1 MTDWLNYLRGVVL
14 ARAARLIALAVAA
27 LVLNRLLRAV
37 TRRMIARAQA
47 EGAGRRREQQTRT
60 VAGLIY
66 SAGSA
71 LVILIAIL
79 LALPEFG
86 FDVTPVAAAA
96 GLASL
101 ALGFGGQY
109 LVRDVING
117 FFIVFEDQYVVG
129 DVVRIGD
136 RVGQVEH
143 LTLRRTL
150 LRDQTGALVTIPNGL
165 VGQVSNLSR
174 RPALVWVDVT
184 LAPEENAERALRVL
198 DQILREF
205 AADAAWAPLLSGP
218 PQIMGIEQLSAAG
231 ALLRIQAQTAPLRQD
246 DVARDLRRR
255 ISARFEQE
263 RIRSSP
269 AQRVELVSGA
279 ARPTDPAA

>member
-14 ARAARLIALAVAA
+14 ARAARVTVLAVAA

-37 TRRMIARAQA
+37 TRRMIARTKE
-47 EGAGRRREQQTRT
+47 EGASRRREQQTRT
-60 VAGLIY
+60 VAGLVY
-66 SAGSA
+66 SAGTA
-71 LVILIAIL
+71 LIIIVVIL

-86 FDVTPVAAAA
+86 FNVTPVAAAA

-136 RVGQVEH
+136 RVGRVEH

-150 LRDQTGALVTIPNGL
+150 LRDQNGALVTIPNGMI
-165 VGQVSNLSR
+165 GQVSNLGR
-174 RPALVWVDVT
+174 QPALVWVDVT
-184 LAPEENAERALRVL
+184 VASEESAERALRLL
-198 DQILREF
+198 DQVLREY
-205 AADAAWAPLLSGP
+205 AADPAWAPLLNEP
-218 PQIMGIEQLSAAG
+218 PQILGIEQLSAAG
-231 ALLRIQAQTAPLRQD
+231 TLLRIQAQTAPLRQD
-246 DVARDLRRR
+246 DVARELRRR
-255 ISARFEQE
+255 ISSRFEQE
-263 RIRSSP
+263 GIRSSP
-269 AQRVELVSGA
+269 SQRVEIV
-279 ARPTDPAA
+279 PAPPHPMEPSR

>member
-14 ARAARLIALAVAA
+14 ARAARLVALALAV
-27 LVLNRLLRAV
+27 LVVNRLLRAV
-37 TRRMIARAQA
+37 TRRMIARPHA
-47 EGAGRRREQQTRT
+47 EAAGGRREQQTRT

-66 SAGSA
+66 SAGTG
-71 LVILIAIL
+71 LVIIIAIL

-129 DVVRIGD
+129 DVVRLGD
-136 RVGQVEH
+136 RVGRVEH

-150 LRDQTGALVTIPNGL
+150 LRDQNGALVTIPNGL

-184 LAPEENAERALRVL
+184 LAPEESVERALRVL
-198 DQILREF
+198 DQTLREF
-205 AADAAWAPLLSGP
+205 AADAAWAPQLSEP
-218 PQIMGIEQLSAAG
+218 PQILGIEQLSAAG
-231 ALLRIQAQTAPLRQD
+231 ALVRIQAQTAPLRQD
-246 DVARDLRRR
+246 DVARELRRR

-263 RIRSSP
+263 RIRSTP
-269 AQRVELVSGA
+269 AQRVELVA
-279 ARPTDPAA
+279 AATRSTEPAG